1 MRQRVVAAQVLRE
14 AKEARILTGNKRES
28 ADDMAS
34 DVMAKKIRTQIQ
46 VYIYIDKDRDKDRD
60 SDRG

>member
-1 MRQRVVAAQVLRE
+1 VDAAQVLKE
-14 AKEARILTGNKRES
+14 AKEARILTGNKGES

-46 VYIYIDKDRDKDRD
+46 VYMYIYRERDRDRDRD
-60 SDRG
+60 RDRG